1 MEEDKEEGGNVTC
14 NWVGT
19 RVYSRR
25 DVVEEIIGTSKKET
39 RKAGD
44 HFSNIM

>member
-19 RVYSRR
+19 RVYSKR
-25 DVVEEIIGTSKKET
+25 DVVEEIIGTSKKRNEKS
-39 RKAGD
+39 RRS
-44 HFSNIM
+44 FQ